1 MQYLITSAPAQS
13 FGHVRRAGRNWPKN
27 GTLVEVID
35 DAKDPQTQPNG
46 GPMIIGQETWKQLK
60 DDVRIFA
67 RPAGDIEDIAAQS
80 VALVEARER
89 IAVLEAE
96 NAALRA
102 QIGGSPVIGTPT
114 YTGETQPTAPASP
127 SAVTEHES
135 HRGKGKKG

>member
-46 GPMIIGQETWKQLK
+46 GPMLIGQETWKSLK
-60 DDVRIFA
+60 EDVRIFA

-80 VALVEARER
+80 VALVQATER
-89 IAVLEAE
+89 IKALEEE
-96 NAALRA
+96 NASLRA
-102 QIGGSPVIGTPT
+102 QLAAASASPVIGTPT
-114 YTGETQPTAPASP
+114 HQPTKDDETPPAPAQQI
-127 SAVTEHES
+127 H
-135 HRGKGKKG
+135 GKGKKG